1 MNKYLFIVSKKVHN
15 LAPEFGTT
23 FGPNKQ
29 LGPTINQTLKAPKQ
43 PTMKKHL
50 LFSAAMVAA
59 FATSAQTGEIT
70 SNRGENWLSQDGDWG
85 LTFDATPIINFAGN
99 LFNGTTGN
107 SGVGLN
113 NFFSSTGIGGEGVVI
128 GGKKLVD
135 ANTAYRGRVRIGFGS
150 NKQTNLV
157 DIDPTPVPAPAFPNP
172 TPTVEDVTKTGYTAI
187 QLGVGLEK
195 RVGSTRVVGIYG
207 GEFNIGFGGSKTKYE
222 YGNAYTQQAQGD
234 GSRITEE
241 KQGGTFSVGLQAFGG
256 IEWFCAPKIS
266 LGGEYTW
273 GLALTSTGH
282 TETTTEYWVSNDAG
296 DNGTSQSITVDGGTK
311 ENGFSLDTG
320 VSGARVSL
328 NFYFQ

>member
-1 MNKYLFIVSKKVHN
+1 
-15 LAPEFGTT
+15 
-23 FGPNKQ
+23 
-29 LGPTINQTLKAPKQ
+29 
-43 PTMKKHL
+43 MKKQL

-107 SGVGLN
+107 GGVGLN
-113 NFFSSTGIGGEGVVI
+113 NFFTSTGTSGSGVVI

-135 ANTAYRGRVRIGFGS
+135 ANTAFRGRLRIGFGS
-150 NKQTNLV
+150 NKETNLV
-157 DIDPTPVPAPAFPNP
+157 TVDPLPTPPATFPNP
-172 TPTVEDVTKTGYTAI
+172 DPTVENVTKMGYTAI

-207 GEFNIGFGGSKTKYE
+207 GEFNIGFGGSKTKSE
-222 YGNAYTQQAQGD
+222 FGNAYYASTPD
-234 GSRITEE
+234 GSNRITEE

-256 IEWFCAPKIS
+256 VEWFCAPKIS

-282 TETTTEYWVSNDAG
+282 TETTTEYWVVNDNNVG
-296 DNGTSQSITVDGGTK
+296 SSVSITEDGGTK
-311 ENGFSLDTG
+311 ENSFSLDTG